1 MEQQKK
7 SILEEA
13 AELVRGPRAAAYGTP
28 AENHG
33 RTAALWSAYLGTA
46 VSARDVCMLNVLQKL
61 SRDRHSPGRDNLV
74 DVAGYAENAQR
85 IYDALGLID
94 TKRACDELLDA
105 VKTMQTFTDAPLTK
119 AEKKRGFTVF
129 VSEKR
134 LPALRKAFRKKA
146 GRWAK
151 SSEPQPASTSGT
163 KAGSRR
169 SGR

>member
-46 VSARDVCMLNVLQKL
+46 ISARDVCMLNVLQKL

-74 DVAGYAENAQR
+74 DVAGYAENADR
-85 IYDALGLID
+85 
-94 TKRACDELLDA
+94 CE
-105 VKTMQTFTDAPLTK
+105 
-119 AEKKRGFTVF
+119 
-129 VSEKR
+129 
-134 LPALRKAFRKKA
+134 
-146 GRWAK
+146 
-151 SSEPQPASTSGT
+151 PASAFSAFILTMPAHCVVCGALHKTGERMLDCVTGLRCWPSC
-163 KAGSRR
+163 KPADS
-169 SGR
+169 